1 MGRPALGELAGL
13 ALGRVDLLRHTI
25 TVDRQLTEVAGRLRY
40 GPPKTSVGV
49 RTVTIPED
57 LTGMLAE
64 HFAPAPVQ
72 ASGLAFPTVMGLQ
85 MRRSNFRRLWRRA
98 VDGVFAGTDLEGLV
112 FHELRHTAAALAI
125 GHGAHPVTVKE
136 RLGHSSIQMTMDR
149 YGHLFPSQD
158 QALAQA
164 QNATLRESLVARV
177 WHESGTVSRLRRS
190 AP

>member
-1 MGRPALGELAGL
+1 
-13 ALGRVDLLRHTI
+13 
-25 TVDRQLTEVAGRLRY
+25 
-40 GPPKTSVGV
+40 
-49 RTVTIPED
+49 
-57 LTGMLAE
+57 
-64 HFAPAPVQ
+64 
-72 ASGLAFPTVMGLQ
+72 MGLQ